1 MFDEWAAVLRH
12 QDEVSRAA
20 EEREREIQRERQQ
33 GYRRELEA
41 QKAELDARIKRSQ
54 EAGTLEEREAVQMQA
69 DFIKKNVETEKLEQM
84 EKRAQTGAM
93 MRENLAERQRAE
105 QVAKEREYREN
116 RLILEDAARLA
127 EEEQRKLR
135 IQGEM
140 KARVTNAL
148 RESYAIQE
156 SMKRQQDMREKEIDR
171 AFLAKEEQC
180 SAENERNR
188 QRVIGFD
195 IYAEAVVLRDAE
207 GEAAN
212 HQREGTAISGPCAGQ
227 T

>member
-188 QRVIGFD
+188 QRVPSLL
-195 IYAEAVVLRDAE
+195 AEAVVLRDAE